1 MSSILDSDRLHA
13 RFYRL
18 CFNSNPT
25 DRMYVYRVDDD
36 QTEKRAVIKGAVP
49 FPGVLERLRDKFG
62 SGTYYVMIRRGKKLL
77 LSGSVSIDGPQF
89 WGQR

>member
-1 MSSILDSDRLHA
+1 MSSILDSDRLNA
-13 RFYRL
+13 RFHRL
-18 CFNSNPT
+18 CFNASPR
-25 DRMYVYRVDDD
+25 DRMYVYRVEND
-36 QTEKRAVIKGAVP
+36 QPEKPAIIKGALP
-49 FPGVLERLRDKFG
+49 FPDVLDHLRDKFG